1 MKKEEIKIRIS
12 TTLKQDFQD
21 ICENEETTMS
31 NKINDFIFNEV
42 KTKKIENLINK
53 TSVQK
58 LIHFNVHNRNGRLYQ
73 KSDLLKINLD
83 DDGLEYTELDRLNEA
98 TLYGQFG
105 FGANGDKI
113 HKYNA
118 THSINNL
125 RLEDDWLVGDVTM
138 LNDSIAHI
146 FDKLVFRVRALGVV
160 NDKGVVEELEI
171 IGFDAILK
179 SEDKMV

>member
-12 TTLKQDFQD
+12 TTLKQDFQN

-31 NKINDFIFNEV
+31 NKINGFIFDEV
-42 KTKKIENLINK
+42 KTKRIENLTNK

-73 KSDLLKINLD
+73 KNDLLENKLD
-83 DDGLEYTELDRLNEA
+83 EDGLEYTELDRLNDV

-105 FGANGDKI
+105 FGANGEKI

-125 RLEDDWLVGDVTM
+125 RIEEDWLIGDVTM

-146 FDKLVFRVRALGVV
+146 FDKLVFRVRGFGDI
-160 NDKGVVEELEI
+160 NDKGVVEGLEI

-179 SEDKMV
+179 SEDKMI

>member
-1 MKKEEIKIRIS
+1 MKKTEIKIRINS
-12 TTLKQDFQD
+12 ELKQDFQD

-31 NKINDFIFNEV
+31 NKINDFIFEEV
-42 KTKKIENLINK
+42 KTKKIENLTNK
-53 TSVQK
+53 TTIQK
-58 LIHFNVHNRNGRLYQ
+58 LIHFNVHNKNGRLYQ
-73 KSDLLKINLD
+73 KNDLLEIKLD
-83 DDGLEYTELDRLNEA
+83 EDGLEYTELDKLNNE

-105 FGANGDKI
+105 FGANGEKI

-125 RLEDDWLVGDVTM
+125 RIEEDWLIGDVTM

-146 FDKLVFRVRALGVV
+146 FDKLVFRVRGFGDI
-160 NDKGVVEELEI
+160 NYKGVVEGLEI